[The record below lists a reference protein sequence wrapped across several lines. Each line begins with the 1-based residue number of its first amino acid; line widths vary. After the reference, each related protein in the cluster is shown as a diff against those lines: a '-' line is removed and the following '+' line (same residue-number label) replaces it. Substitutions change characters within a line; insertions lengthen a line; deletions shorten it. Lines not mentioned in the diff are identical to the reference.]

1 MPTDQIFRR
10 VVWYGLLLS
19 AVDAISGR
27 LLQAAPDPSVVLSLG
42 ATAWAAYRLAEAK
55 ATGLA
60 FPAAMTLFIVY
71 IAAFLLWARLLVG
84 WNGSVPWRPP
94 SATWM
99 TMFVISAPIIALLAQ
114 FVGSRARAKA
124 ATEAVSHDH

>member
-55 ATGLA
+55 ATRLA

-99 TMFVISAPIIALLAQ
+99 TMFVISAPIMALLAQ

>member
-55 ATGLA
+55 ATRLA

-124 ATEAVSHDH
+124 ATEAVSHNH

>member
-55 ATGLA
+55 ATRLA

-99 TMFVISAPIIALLAQ
+99 TMFVISAPIIAVLAQ

>member
-55 ATGLA
+55 ATRLA

-99 TMFVISAPIIALLAQ
+99 TMFVISAPVIALLAQ

-124 ATEAVSHDH
+124 ATDAVSHDH